1 MNRLTEKKEHGEWSL
16 KGVDWQQLYV
26 GRTIT
31 QEVKEKLLAAL
42 FKLLHYEN
50 SGLRPDEVRELA
62 ENNGWILA
70 SEKMPAKDGRYLVTF
85 KHDTEA
91 YLVGYGSCQRTVL
104 GYPIG
109 HGWYNL
115 QTADYYAKDSIIAWR
130 PLPEPYKEKQNA
142 EERNR

>member
-16 KGVDWQQLYV
+16 KGVDWQRLYV
-26 GRTIT
+26 GQTIT

-50 SGLRPDEVRELA
+50 SGLQPNEVRELA

-70 SEKMPAKDGRYLVTF
+70 SKKMPEEDGRYLVTF
-85 KHDTEA
+85 KHDTKV

-104 GYPIG
+104 GHPIE

-115 QTADYYAKDSIIAWR
+115 QTADYYAKDSIIAWK
-130 PLPEPYKEKQNA
+130 PLPESYKENGN
-142 EERNR
+142 E

>member
-62 ENNGWILA
+62 ENNG
-70 SEKMPAKDGRYLVTF
+70 
-85 KHDTEA
+85 
-91 YLVGYGSCQRTVL
+91 SCRRTVL

-130 PLPEPYKEKQNA
+130 PLPEPYKEKQDANM
-142 EERNR
+142 

>member
-50 SGLRPDEVRELA
+50 SP
-62 ENNGWILA
+62 
-70 SEKMPAKDGRYLVTF
+70 
-85 KHDTEA
+85 
-91 YLVGYGSCQRTVL
+91 
-104 GYPIG
+104 
-109 HGWYNL
+109 
-115 QTADYYAKDSIIAWR
+115 
-130 PLPEPYKEKQNA
+130 
-142 EERNR
+142 

>member
-50 SGLRPDEVRELA
+50 SGLQPNEVRELA

-70 SEKMPAKDGRYLVTF
+70 SRKMPAEDGRYLVTF
-85 KHDTEA
+85 KHNTK
-91 YLVGYGSCQRTVL
+91 V
-104 GYPIG
+104 
-109 HGWYNL
+109 
-115 QTADYYAKDSIIAWR
+115 
-130 PLPEPYKEKQNA
+130 
-142 EERNR
+142 